1 MQEFGAYSLY
11 VLDAGTTLSS
21 IITPTGSSA
30 RGRGAGQGRA
40 REVGGEGKNG
50 QRGESGCLSHIC
62 DYMGGGGGTVQARTL
77 DLGGQYSEGGGVEP
91 LVVTVQFSPRVLGIA
106 VTSISN
112 IAKNLLTLCKSSS
125 CYIWTMN
132 KRSYRINASLNTNS
146 LSPTNVCPPPSLG
159 GPRSDGGVCT

>member
-50 QRGESGCLSHIC
+50 QRGESECLSHIC
-62 DYMGGGGGTVQARTL
+62 DYMGGGGVQYRPGHWTWGDNTVR
-77 DLGGQYSEGGGVEP
+77 GGG
-91 LVVTVQFSPRVLGIA
+91 
-106 VTSISN
+106 
-112 IAKNLLTLCKSSS
+112 
-125 CYIWTMN
+125 
-132 KRSYRINASLNTNS
+132 
-146 LSPTNVCPPPSLG
+146 
-159 GPRSDGGVCT
+159 